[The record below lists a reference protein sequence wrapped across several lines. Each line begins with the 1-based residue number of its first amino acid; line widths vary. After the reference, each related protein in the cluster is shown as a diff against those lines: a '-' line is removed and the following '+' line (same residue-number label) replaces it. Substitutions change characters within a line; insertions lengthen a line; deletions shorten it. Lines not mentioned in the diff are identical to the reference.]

1 LGTNAAKRTYQGTID
16 RESQSL
22 VVSATPDVHARLES
36 LVKEL
41 DVTVP
46 ESQSPIR
53 FYKLKNT
60 KAADVLATINGLYGQ
75 SSEPGA
81 QNLSFDETTTEKTTP
96 MGTPSPSGTMQPKT
110 QGGAATPSMRGGP
123 NGVVP
128 AAVAN
133 PNNA

>member
-1 LGTNAAKRTYQGTID
+1 LSNKVYRLKSISPERIDKLVKNLLGTNAAKRTYQGTID

-60 KAADVLATINGLYGQ
+60 KASEVLATISGLYGQ
-75 SSEPGA
+75 SGEAAS
-81 QNLSFDETTTEKTTP
+81 QNLSFDETGGERRTTTGEP
-96 MGTPSPSGTMQPKT
+96 
-110 QGGAATPSMRGGP
+110 AAP
-123 NGVVP
+123 GVVQP
-128 AAVAN
+128 T
-133 PNNA
+133 PPST